1 MKHTRIEIRACITLP
16 FHGMVMKAGGSTPAD
31 KEEKFFHESE
41 RKAVGIEKG
50 KIIGKIHATQRFLK
64 RRITSEKKLIS
75 EDADELKAILRQL
88 EAELRIV

>member
-1 MKHTRIEIRACITLP
+1 MNQNGKL
-16 FHGMVMKAGGSTPAD
+16 
-31 KEEKFFHESE
+31 
-41 RKAVGIEKG
+41 VGIEKG